1 MIYTQSTHLISTTTP
16 NDYTVLRLMQS
27 SVFRSRDE
35 FSRHNDAI
43 ISNTGHSCIRSLLNE
58 TNELSPEREKMTVTN
73 GENIRRAT
81 RDLEKPQE
89 ELQD

>member
-1 MIYTQSTHLISTTTP
+1 
-16 NDYTVLRLMQS
+16 MQS